1 MVSLLAA
8 PAPLS
13 LVVVVSCV
21 ALHAGRPL
29 QVHQELGPVP
39 LLATGANLAH
49 PTLVTL
55 LTAEREGGGFWNA
68 EVRKRACMRL
78 GAFQFPLNWGLPPPL
93 VCKFTQLPY

>member
-1 MVSLLAA
+1 MASLLAA

-29 QVHQELGPVP
+29 QVHQELGPVT
-39 LLATGANLAH
+39 LLASGAHLTH

-55 LTAEREGGGFWNA
+55 LTTEKEEFGI
-68 EVRKRACMRL
+68 
-78 GAFQFPLNWGLPPPL
+78 
-93 VCKFTQLPY
+93 TY

>member
-1 MVSLLAA
+1 MASLLAA

-39 LLATGANLAH
+39 LLASGANLAP

-55 LTAEREGGGFWNA
+55 LTTEKDEFGI
-68 EVRKRACMRL
+68 
-78 GAFQFPLNWGLPPPL
+78 
-93 VCKFTQLPY
+93 TY